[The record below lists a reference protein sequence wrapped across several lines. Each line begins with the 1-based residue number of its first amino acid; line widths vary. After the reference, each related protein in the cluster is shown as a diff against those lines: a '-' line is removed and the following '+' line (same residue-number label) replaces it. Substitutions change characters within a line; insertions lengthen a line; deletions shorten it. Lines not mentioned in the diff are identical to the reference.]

1 MKMVV
6 FSIVGG
12 EATVCEVVWMPRRGD
27 RLKWY
32 DDTEKEQSNAA
43 RTSGAERSSGR
54 RGRTRDGGIV
64 GECRDRGAA
73 IQR

>member
-12 EATVCEVVWMPRRGD
+12 ESTVCEVVWMPRRGD

-32 DDTEKEQSNAA
+32 GDTANEQSNAA
-43 RTSGAERSSGR
+43 WTTGAERSGSRGR
-54 RGRTRDGGIV
+54 RRDEAIV
-64 GECRDRGAA
+64 GEV
-73 IQR
+73 